1 MKLIISET
9 QLNEVINIL
18 SEDGFNRSK
27 YLNWK
32 RKNVTL
38 RGINTLGSENGGMAA
53 IGRGLYTASLSN
65 KHLAKQYGDV
75 YFVLNA
81 IPKHPKVFNTLN
93 DWEIW
98 FYNNLVMKY
107 SREQGKEFPDV
118 RDFYKQTTIEGEMNK
133 LGFDGVIIKG
143 REIVN
148 YTPDMDKV
156 QYFSNERQLENYYD
170 FLVSSGSITEAYS
183 EDPYLKDNDIY
194 DYEPNQAEID
204 NFNKVDKQPYSD
216 FRGFDTKKDPN
227 KIDPNVNFNK
237 PIKFKR
243 ETPPSGKKYT
253 GRAKLVFLNP
263 NGTEV
268 DVKHGEGPVPAI
280 INLQK
285 IKQQANKA
293 EANRYIIKYETL

>member
-18 SEDGFNRSK
+18 SENGFNRSK

-38 RGINTLGSENGGMAA
+38 RGINEIGSENGGMAA

-65 KHLAKQYGDV
+65 RHLAKQYGDV

-98 FYNNLVMKY
+98 FYNNLVMQY
-107 SREQGKEFPDV
+107 SREQGKEFPDL
-118 RDFYKQTTIEGEMNK
+118 RDFYNKTTIEGEMNK

-143 REIVN
+143 REIVY

-156 QYFSNERQLENYYD
+156 QYFSNERQLENYYE

-194 DYEPNQAEID
+194 DYEPNQSEID
-204 NFNKVDKQPYSD
+204 SFNKIDKQPYHD
-216 FRGFDTKKDPN
+216 FKGFDVKKDPN
-227 KIDPNVNFNK
+227 KIDPNINFNK

-243 ETPPSGKKYT
+243 EAPPSGKKYT
-253 GRAKLVFLNP
+253 GK
-263 NGTEV
+263 
-268 DVKHGEGPVPAI
+268 AI
-280 INLQK
+280 IVCTYPGGKQEVVKNSYGDSAIVNDKLRK
-285 IKQQANKA
+285 IKSNNTNDA
-293 EANRYIIKYETL
+293 YLYSIKYETL